1 MSEYTTTDTSVH
13 DSSSTWTS
21 EDSFSFCHDSLSSD
35 SFTSDHDSSTS
46 DPDSSTSDLDLLTS
60 DHDSSTSDHDTF
72 SIILSESEYQ
82 PESNVSGS
90 DGNVS
95 GNMSIENHTQNVES
109 NLEINDTTSFHME
122 TDNVE
127 TDQQMD
133 VVHYHIIEY
142 DIEYDESINQLE
154 TEVDRSISDL
164 VTRLEDIPELPETS
178 ESGRQENS
186 ESTTS
191 TFETSHATGNTV
203 SFDNADD
210 WDITNTSLGVP
221 ALNGTSTVQNTLL
234 EVRGLSRFYNGWSNA
249 IRSRS
254 RTRSGRKQ
262 EKQL

>member
-1 MSEYTTTDTSVH
+1 MSEHTTTDTSVH
-13 DSSSTWTS
+13 NSSSTWTN
-21 EDSFSFCHDSLSSD
+21 EDSFSFCHDSFSS
-35 SFTSDHDSSTS
+35 DSSTS
-46 DPDSSTSDLDLLTS
+46 DHDSSTSDLDLLTS
-60 DHDSSTSDHDTF
+60 DHDSSTSDQDSSTSDHDLF
-72 SIILSESEYQ
+72 SIISSESEYQ
-82 PESNVSGS
+82 PESNVPGS
-90 DGNVS
+90 DSDVF

-109 NLEINDTTSFHME
+109 ILEINDTTSFHME

-127 TDQQMD
+127 TDQQMNT
-133 VVHYHIIEY
+133 VHSY
-142 DIEYDESINQLE
+142 ESINQLV
-154 TEVDRSISDL
+154 TDGDRLMSDV
-164 VTRLEDIPELPETS
+164 VTTNFEDLSTPETS
-178 ESGRQENS
+178 ESGRQETS

-210 WDITNTSLGVP
+210 WDITNTSIGVP

-234 EVRGLSRFYNGWSNA
+234 EVRGLSRFSWSIS